1 MMGHIDLI
9 GRAAFGLLCL
19 AGMAALAMPAL
30 AVAGVVGAIV
40 FGVRGDLGKALLVG
54 LGTWGVAAAAGVLF
68 VALVYIAWPLAADW
82 ITEWQGYATG
92 FVIGG
97 AGLGLMALL
106 LLVIPAPL
114 YAALMVPP
122 AGSFAAGFAV
132 AGWLGGLRAPGAQPR
147 QRPRV
152 LRRR

>member
-1 MMGHIDLI
+1 MMGHIDPI

-19 AGMAALAMPAL
+19 AGMAALAVPAL
-30 AVAGVVGAIV
+30 AVAGIVGAIV
-40 FGVRGDLGKALLVG
+40 FGVRGDVGKALLVG
-54 LGTWGVAAAAGVLF
+54 LGTWGVAAVVGVVF

-106 LLVIPAPL
+106 LLVISVPL
-114 YAALMVPP
+114 YTALTVPP
-122 AGSFAAGFAV
+122 AASFGAGFGV

-147 QRPRV
+147 VRPRL